1 MSPLSHD
8 QVQDLLPA
16 YVLGALERD
25 EEAAVREHLASCQL
39 HLEVAEL
46 GGTVHYLAETVDPV
60 EPPAALKARVLAAA
74 AEADLEAR
82 RAVAVPAAVA
92 APAPMRPQPAVVPT
106 VERPRLRLTWGWA
119 MQAAAVIAV
128 IALGAWNLN
137 LQSRVGGLENEVADA
152 RAYERALDDVL
163 TVAILPGSQTAVLG
177 PAEGGP
183 RRDPRRRLDRPRDA
197 RPRSHG
203 RQRGLRGLGDRRR
216 RRATA
221 GRRVQGWQVRH
232 RHLCEC
238 FDTRCARRDP
248 RVDPRAGGRC
258 DDADDADRGPR
269 DRDRADLVAGGSI
282 RRL

>member
-1 MSPLSHD
+1 MSALSHD

-39 HLEVAEL
+39 HDEVAEL
-46 GGTVHYLAETVDPV
+46 GGTVHYLAEIVEPV
-60 EPPAALKARVLAAA
+60 EPPAALKARILAAA

-82 RAVAVPAAVA
+82 RAGAVPAAIA

-183 RRDPRRRLDRPRDA
+183 SMGLAAIRADGSIVLA
-197 RPRSHG
+197 M
-203 RQRGLRGLGDRRR
+203 RGLDPTVGSEVYEAWVIVGDAAPQPVGGFKVGKSGTATFTSAVTPAVPGAILALTREPAAGATTPTMPIVALG
-216 RRATA
+216 TA
-221 GRRVQGWQVRH
+221 I
-232 RHLCEC
+232 
-238 FDTRCARRDP
+238 
-248 RVDPRAGGRC
+248 
-258 DDADDADRGPR
+258 GPT
-269 DRDRADLVAGGSI
+269 S
-282 RRL
+282 